1 MKYTFLVVGS
11 SLPSLEIYR
20 AIPFWLVEFLLR
32 NRQITLWEFPSM
44 LSGERILLGSVSSQ
58 QRFGVT
64 DIKAVGASQLS
75 GLGQTML

>member
-1 MKYTFLVVGS
+1 VKYTFLVVGS

-32 NRQITLWEFPSM
+32 NRQITLREFPSM

-64 DIKAVGASQLS
+64 DIKALGTSQLS